1 MNKNRLEAFSDGI
14 IAILITIMVFDIK
27 PPAGSNFAALA
38 SVVPI
43 ISTYVMSFLYLGIY
57 WNNHH
62 HMFILATRISGTVL
76 WANLHLLFWLSFLPF
91 TTNWLRSSGFQTI
104 PAALYGI
111 VLLCAAIAYLILQE
125 SLIRIQGPLSP
136 LRMAVGADLKGKA
149 SAVIYLI
156 GIALAF
162 VNPYLAIA
170 MYVFVSLIWL
180 VPDQRIETHFHS
192 QKNQ

>member
-27 PPAGSNFAALA
+27 PPAGSDFAALA

-62 HMFILATRISGTVL
+62 HMFVLVPRINGAVL

-111 VLLCAAIAYLILQE
+111 VLLCAAIAFLILQE
-125 SLIRIQGPLSP
+125 SLIRIQGPQSP
-136 LRMAVGADLKGKA
+136 LKQAVGSDIKGKA
-149 SAVIYLI
+149 SALIYLLGI
-156 GIALAF
+156 GLAF
-162 VNPYLAIA
+162 VNPYLSIA

-192 QKNQ
+192 QEDQ